1 MINISKKQ
9 TDMPVQDAAVRNN
22 NFDEVALGFSEEQA
36 IREAM
41 RCLRCRKHPC
51 MTEGCPVHNNIPEFI
66 AKIAECDFEGAYSV
80 LSETTS
86 MPAICS
92 RVCPRYK
99 QCEGKCVRAKNGGQP
114 VAIGALERFVADL
127 HRINNTS
134 KVEACTAPGS
144 KKVAVIG
151 AGPSGLACAEALA
164 DQGFRVT
171 IFEKKNIP
179 GGVLTYGIPEFRLP
193 KEIVEKKIDDLNGK
207 GIEIET
213 GKELGE
219 DFSLDELTGKYGFS
233 AVFIGNGAGKPV
245 SLGIPGQEAEGILTA
260 ASFLE
265 KANIEKTLPSA
276 KKIIIVG
283 GGNVAMDVCR
293 CAVRI
298 RGAEK
303 VTVVYRR
310 SPEEMPAD
318 PGELKEAI
326 EEGVEVM
333 YLTGPVEALSTDGKV
348 SGLKCIRMELS
359 VPDASGRRKP
369 VPVKGSEFVLEADLI
384 IEAIGSSS
392 DNECLSGMELSEN
405 KYIVADPETGATSIN
420 GIFAGGDTM
429 TGPKTVISAMNA
441 GRKAAMAIVEYL
453 RS

>member
-1 MINISKKQ
+1 
-9 TDMPVQDAAVRNN
+9 
-22 NFDEVALGFSEEQA
+22 
-36 IREAM
+36 
-41 RCLRCRKHPC
+41 
-51 MTEGCPVHNNIPEFI
+51 
-66 AKIAECDFEGAYSV
+66 
-80 LSETTS
+80 
-86 MPAICS
+86 
-92 RVCPRYK
+92 
-99 QCEGKCVRAKNGGQP
+99 
-114 VAIGALERFVADL
+114 
-127 HRINNTS
+127 
-134 KVEACTAPGS
+134 
-144 KKVAVIG
+144 
-151 AGPSGLACAEALA
+151 
-164 DQGFRVT
+164 
-171 IFEKKNIP
+171 
-179 GGVLTYGIPEFRLP
+179 
-193 KEIVEKKIDDLNGK
+193 
-207 GIEIET
+207 
-213 GKELGE
+213 
-219 DFSLDELTGKYGFS
+219 
-233 AVFIGNGAGKPV
+233 
-245 SLGIPGQEAEGILTA
+245 
-260 ASFLE
+260 
-265 KANIEKTLPSA
+265 
-276 KKIIIVG
+276 
-283 GGNVAMDVCR
+283 MDVCR

-405 KYIVADPETGATSIN
+405 KYIVADPETGATSIT

-441 GRKAAMAIVEYL
+441 GRKAAMAIAEYL